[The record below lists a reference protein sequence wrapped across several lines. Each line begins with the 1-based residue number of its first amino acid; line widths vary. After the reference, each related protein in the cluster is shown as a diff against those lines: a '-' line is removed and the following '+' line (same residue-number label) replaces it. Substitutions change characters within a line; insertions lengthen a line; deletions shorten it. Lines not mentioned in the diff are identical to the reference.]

1 MRPLWFGFVCAATVL
16 ACHSQQPA
24 PVDSTTRAA
33 RTVFTDSTLHAQLC
47 EPLKQGE
54 DWHNVC
60 VPKDLGVRLPLPK
73 RP

>member
-1 MRPLWFGFVCAATVL
+1 M
-16 ACHSQQPA
+16 
-24 PVDSTTRAA
+24 
-33 RTVFTDSTLHAQLC
+33 FTDSTLHTQLC

-60 VPKDLGVRLPLPK
+60 VPKDQGVRLPLPK